1 MARHTFSGLAVL
13 AAVAMMTS
21 VPHVALAQSFA
32 QAVAPVVTPSTLT
45 FNVTSEVKKA
55 PDIATVSAGVVTQ
68 GKTAKAAMEENARRM
83 TAAFAALKAAGIAD
97 RDMQTSGINLS
108 PQYVYRENQR
118 PLIKGYEVSN
128 RLNVRVRKLDNL
140 GPVLDALVEQGVNEI
155 NGPNFGLDNPEAE
168 LDTARSQA
176 MATAMRR
183 ADLYAKAAGVRV
195 KRVMSINESGGYE
208 PPQPRPML
216 MMARAA
222 MADAA
227 PETPVAP
234 GEVSLSIQL
243 NVQFELEK

>member
-1 MARHTFSGLAVL
+1 V
-13 AAVAMMTS
+13 
-21 VPHVALAQSFA
+21 
-32 QAVAPVVTPSTLT
+32 
-45 FNVTSEVKKA
+45 
-55 PDIATVSAGVVTQ
+55 
-68 GKTAKAAMEENARRM
+68 
-83 TAAFAALKAAGIAD
+83 ALKAAGIAD

-227 PETPVAP
+227 PETPVAL
-234 GEVSLSIQL
+234 GEVTLSIQL